1 MTREHEDYL
10 ADQSRMY
17 LEHVR
22 RLVSRKDVWAL
33 TIEQDEA
40 LLDGLK
46 GIDYTREKV
55 DGGGYVDKVADI
67 LDRLEANRAQ
77 HRANMAELVDVVE
90 DAQMRIGCLSP
101 THARLLMLR
110 YVSDMPWRDVAERM
124 LYSEAYCKQE
134 LHQAALVEMHGQLP
148 TEWRNPEPR
157 AV

>member
-1 MTREHEDYL
+1 MTKEHEDYL
-10 ADQSRMY
+10 ADQSRRY

-22 RLVSRKDVWAL
+22 RLVARKDVWAL

-40 LLDGLK
+40 LLDGLR

-55 DGGGYVDKVADI
+55 DGGGYVDKVADL

-77 HRANMAELVDVVE
+77 HLANMAELVEVVD
-90 DAQMRIGCLSP
+90 DAQRRIGELSP

-124 LYSEAYCKQE
+124 VYNEDYCRKE
-134 LHQAALVEMHGQLP
+134 LHESALVEMHAHLP
-148 TEWRNPEPR
+148 NEWRDPEPR

>member
-10 ADQSRMY
+10 ADQSRRY

-22 RLVSRKDVWAL
+22 RLVARKDVWAL

-55 DGGGYVDKVADI
+55 DGGGYVDRVADI

-90 DAQMRIGCLSP
+90 DAQRRIGLLSP
-101 THARLLMLR
+101 AHARLLMLR

-124 LYSEAYCKQE
+124 LYSEDYCRKE
-134 LHQAALVEMHGQLP
+134 LQTAALVEMHAHLP
-148 TEWRNPEPR
+148 NDWRDPEPR

>member
-1 MTREHEDYL
+1 MTREHDDYL
-10 ADQSRMY
+10 ADQSRRY

-22 RLVSRKDVWAL
+22 RLVARKDVWAL

-40 LLDGLK
+40 LLDGLR

-55 DGGGYVDKVADI
+55 DGGGYVDRTADI

-90 DAQMRIGCLSP
+90 DAQRRIGRLSP
-101 THARLLMLR
+101 THARLLILR

-134 LHQAALVEMHGQLP
+134 LHTAALVEMHGQLP
-148 TEWRNPEPR
+148 NGWRDPEPR

>member
-1 MTREHEDYL
+1 MTKEHDDYL
-10 ADQSRMY
+10 ADQSRRY

-22 RLVSRKDVWAL
+22 RLVARKDVWAL

-40 LLDGLK
+40 LLDGLR

-55 DGGGYVDKVADI
+55 DGGGYVDRVADI

-77 HRANMAELVDVVE
+77 HMANMSELVDVVE
-90 DAQMRIGCLSP
+90 DAQRRIGMLSP

-124 LYSEAYCKQE
+124 LYNEDYCRKE
-134 LHQAALVEMHGQLP
+134 LHDAALLEMHAHLP
-148 TEWRNPEPR
+148 NGWRDPEPK